1 MKKLLFVLAAFT
13 LSIGVMAQGNGK
25 GKGQQKQG
33 KKYGKAH
40 QSKGYDDD
48 RYENN
53 QRGNDGIFRS
63 NDQQGNNNG
72 KYTNNAPRKVR
83 DAFYRDY
90 PNAGNVSWTKDRGV
104 WTARFNGGGI
114 FGGGNSVSYKA
125 NGQRIGSSNNNTVY
139 RRDTDRNTDRNTQ
152 RRSGTTVWEKIRE
165 RKQ

>member
-1 MKKLLFVLAAFT
+1 MKKFLFVLAAFT
-13 LSIGVMAQGNGK
+13 LSLGAMAQGNGK

-33 KKYGKAH
+33 KKYDKAH
-40 QSKGYDDD
+40 KSKAHDDD

-53 QRGNDGIFRS
+53 RRGNDGTYRN

-125 NGQRIGSSNNNTVY
+125 NGQRVGSNNDNTVY

-165 RKQ
+165 RRQ